1 MKKFNPENELS
12 KIQNHQSKKVYI
24 LPALLMFFSIITIAG
39 IAYSSSNNQS
49 DKKYTIKLEIINGK
63 EDSYLKQVSAG
74 PYEDIIDTDATFGSI
89 NCIKGKLEY
98 DSDTKRIYSDNIT
111 ENTTCILSFM
121 DDGSE
126 DINFAK
132 LAKIYDNDGASYYYK
147 GDAIDNYLKYNNQL
161 YRIIRINGDGSI
173 RIMLEESIG
182 NYSYG
187 NTNKYEI
194 SNIPA
199 ILDKW
204 YNDNFKNENRVIT
217 KEFDLENYMTIS
229 PQNLYIL
236 TNYINAKVGLLS
248 IKEILLINGNVNT
261 SYIKERTLTTNGYDL
276 NKVWISSD
284 VINKNESAEIHPVIN
299 IKYSKLK
306 GRGTIKMPY
315 EIEE

>member
-147 GDAIDNYLKYNNQL
+147 GDAIDNYLKYNNIQ
-161 YRIIRINGDGSI
+161 
-173 RIMLEESIG
+173 
-182 NYSYG
+182 
-187 NTNKYEI
+187 
-194 SNIPA
+194 
-199 ILDKW
+199 
-204 YNDNFKNENRVIT
+204 
-217 KEFDLENYMTIS
+217 
-229 PQNLYIL
+229 
-236 TNYINAKVGLLS
+236 
-248 IKEILLINGNVNT
+248 
-261 SYIKERTLTTNGYDL
+261 
-276 NKVWISSD
+276 
-284 VINKNESAEIHPVIN
+284 
-299 IKYSKLK
+299 
-306 GRGTIKMPY
+306 
-315 EIEE
+315 